1 MAPRPAPT
9 GTLRQASRWWAGLL
23 GLIGCCVA
31 LAQEVSLAGLSGDRA
46 LLVID
51 GAPPRFLSVGQSH
64 NGVKLLSLQDDR
76 ATIEVQGQRRSI
88 GMGQTPLPAGE
99 PGNSPGKQRIVLTAG
114 PGGHYMAEGKV
125 NGRTVQ
131 FLLDTGATAVA
142 LSETEAKRI
151 GLRYEDGRPI
161 RMGTANGETTGRVI
175 QINSL
180 RIGDVT
186 SYNVTAV
193 VTPMEMPFALLG
205 NTFLARFNLQREN
218 DRMIL
223 QPRY

>member
-1 MAPRPAPT
+1 MGPRPDPT
-9 GTLRQASRWWAGLL
+9 DTLRQASRRLAGLL
-23 GLIGCCVA
+23 GLLGCCAA
-31 LAQEVSLAGLSGDRA
+31 LAQEVSLAGLSNDRA
-46 LLVID
+46 LLVIN

-64 NGVKLLSLQDDR
+64 NGVKLLSLQNGR

-88 GMGQTPLPAGE
+88 GIGESPLPAGA
-99 PGNSPGKQRIVLTAG
+99 PGNASGPQRIVLTAG

-131 FLLDTGATAVA
+131 FLLDTGATAVT
-142 LSETEAKRI
+142 LSAAEAKRL
-151 GLRYEDGRPI
+151 GLSYEDGRPI

-186 SYNVTAV
+186 SHNVTAV
-193 VTPMEMPFALLG
+193 VTPLDMPFALLG

-223 QPRY
+223 QPR

>member
-1 MAPRPAPT
+1 MAAQPPLT
-9 GTLRQASRWWAGLL
+9 TLAKQARHWVAAVL
-23 GLIGCCVA
+23 GLIGCG
-31 LAQEVSLAGLSGDRA
+31 LAWSQDVSLAGVTSDRA

-51 GAPPRFLSVGQSH
+51 GRPPRFLSVGQSH
-64 NGVKLLSLQDDR
+64 NGVKLVGVQDDR
-76 ATIEVQGQRRSI
+76 ATVEVQGQRRTLA
-88 GMGQTPLPAGE
+88 MGQSPLPAGD
-99 PGNSPGKQRIVLTAG
+99 PGNGPGKQRIVLTAG
-114 PGGHYMAEGKV
+114 PGGHYMTEGKV
-125 NGRTVQ
+125 NGRSVQ

-142 LSETEAKRI
+142 LSESEAKRI
-151 GLRYEDGRPI
+151 GLHYENGRPI

-180 RIGDVT
+180 RIGEVT

-193 VTPMEMPFALLG
+193 VTPTEMPFALLG
-205 NTFLARFNLQREN
+205 NTFLARFNLLREN

>member
-1 MAPRPAPT
+1 MAAQ
-9 GTLRQASRWWAGLL
+9 TLSKHLNRLVRRWLPGAL
-23 GLIGCCVA
+23 GLIGCSLVW
-31 LAQEVSLAGLSGDRA
+31 AQDVSLTGLTGDRA
-46 LLVID
+46 LLVING
-51 GAPPRFLSVGQSH
+51 GAPRFLSVGQSH
-64 NGVKLLSLQDDR
+64 SGVKLLGVQNDQ
-76 ATIEVQGQRRSI
+76 ATVEVQGQRRTL
-88 GMGQTPLPAGE
+88 GLGQSPLPASE
-99 PGNSPGKQRIVLTAG
+99 PSSGPGSQRIVLTAG
-114 PGGHYMAEGKV
+114 LGGHYMTEGKV
-125 NGRTVQ
+125 NGRSVQ

-151 GLRYEDGRPI
+151 GLRYENGRPI
-161 RMGTANGETTGRVI
+161 RMSTANGETTGHVI

-218 DRMIL
+218 DRLIL